1 MKRSVKN
8 IITALALILVAFF
21 AFVVIGAR
29 FDIARDTENITTAP
43 MAVEDEFASE
53 EAEEASEEES
63 AEEAEEESAESG
75 EEVVESVEL
84 AMAQYT
90 GEMEMSIPV
99 NGIALY
105 RQDPDADLN
114 SIRWDEVYD
123 QYTVAQYAAKGF
135 VKGQQAAQHYLVSRY
150 VSHKVAAYGYDVVN
164 ASLVPEEARQLTRND
179 FVNYFIGKITR
190 LSEDGKA
197 VVLNCEPYE
206 GEKVHHAVVNILV
219 GENAEEYW
227 TVFVRDDETWTLC
240 TPQEHHG
247 YFGDYGTPA
256 TEQPA
261 QEDPAEDVDP
271 APVWDDPTDPTPV
284 DPTQPQDW
292 DPAFNFDVD
301 PAPVWEDPSDPSTE
315 PEHPVQDWDPA
326 FNFEGNTDPAPVWD
340 EPTNVDP
347 APVWEPVSE
356 PQSDPIP
363 ATSSDWDAGFNFSDS
378 TPVAANVDPAPVW
391 EAPSAPVS
399 DPVPATSSSWDA
411 GFNFDSSASVSVSV
425 AAAPAAPVVVE
436 TAPAPAPVAE
446 SNPAPV
452 WDNPVSDSSSAAS
465 ADDGWDAGF
474 NF

>member
-1 MKRSVKN
+1 MKRTFKN
-8 IITALALILVAFF
+8 TCTAVALLVVAFF
-21 AFVVIGAR
+21 CYLVIGAR
-29 FDIARDTENITTAP
+29 FDLASNNNVVESAEQAEDVITIAP
-43 MAVEDEFASE
+43 MAVEDEFSTEEASE
-53 EAEEASEEES
+53 EAEEVVVAD
-63 AEEAEEESAESG
+63 EEAT
-75 EEVVESVEL
+75 ESVEL
-84 AMAQYT
+84 AMATFT
-90 GEMEMSIPV
+90 GKMELSIPV

-105 RQDPDADLN
+105 RQDPDDTLRT
-114 SIRWDEVYD
+114 IRWDEVYD
-123 QYTVAQYAAKGF
+123 QYTVAQYSANGF
-135 VKGQQAAQHYLVSRY
+135 VKGNQAAQHYLINHYVSRQ
-150 VSHKVAAYGYDVVN
+150 VAAYGYDVVN
-164 ASLVPEEARQLTRND
+164 ASLVPEEARQLVRND
-179 FVNYFIGKITR
+179 FANFFIGKITR
-190 LSEDGKA
+190 LSDDGKA
-197 VVLNCEPYE
+197 VTLNCEPYE
-206 GEKVHHAVVNILV
+206 GEEVHHAVVNILV
-219 GENAEEYW
+219 GEKATEFW
-227 TVFVRDDETWTLC
+227 TIFVRDDGVWTLC
-240 TPQEHHG
+240 TEKAHHG
-247 YFGDYGTPA
+247 YFGNNDAPS
-256 TEQPA
+256 QP
-261 QEDPAEDVDP
+261 QQPSQPQDDVDP

-284 DPTQPQDW
+284 QPEQPW
-292 DPAFNFDVD
+292 DPEFNFDVD

-356 PQSDPIP
+356 PVSDPVP
-363 ATSSDWDAGFNFSDS
+363 ATSSDWDASFNFSDS

-425 AAAPAAPVVVE
+425 EAAPAAPVVVE
-436 TAPAPAPVAE
+436 SAPAPAPAAE